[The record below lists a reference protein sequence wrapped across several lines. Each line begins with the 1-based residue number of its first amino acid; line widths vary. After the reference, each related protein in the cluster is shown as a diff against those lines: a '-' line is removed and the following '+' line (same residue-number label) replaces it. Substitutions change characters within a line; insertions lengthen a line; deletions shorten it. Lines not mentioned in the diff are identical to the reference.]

1 MNCKKCGAELDDNA
15 RFCPQCGAL
24 QPLICPECGAESRPG
39 SRVCSSCGK
48 KLPVAVHDEPL
59 VDYPKRKKYTTNK
72 VAITAIAVGAVLL
85 LAGAVL
91 FLTKTLGGI
100 DEKPNQPIDPPSQ
113 TEPKDPQKF
122 EPIPEP
128 KPEPKPGEEDK
139 KPGEEDKKPGEED
152 KKPGEEDK
160 KPGEDDKTPTEDEKK
175 PGEDDKTPTEDD
187 KKPDTKPEEP
197 AKPEPKPE
205 EPPKTEQKPDNS
217 EWIFPDSSERRLT
230 DADIAGMSKAQL
242 RLARNEIYARHGRI
256 FRAQDLKD
264 YFNSRTWY
272 NGTVAPNNFK
282 EDTLNEVERANVNFL
297 KAAE

>member
-139 KPGEEDKKPGEED
+139 KPGEEDKKPGE
-152 KKPGEEDK
+152 
-160 KPGEDDKTPTEDEKK
+160 DDKTPTEDEKK
-175 PGEDDKTPTEDD
+175 PVEDD
-187 KKPDTKPEEP
+187 KKPDT
-197 AKPEPKPE
+197 KPE